1 MLKKPCGTYDQTY
14 AQDMALVRTPF
25 RWGLLIL
32 MLIALFFI
40 IPIFASAY
48 FLSVVNSICITII
61 AALGLNIILG
71 YCGQISIG
79 HAAFMAVGAYTS
91 AILSYHLGWSFSITF
106 PLSIITSGLVGLV
119 VGMPAL
125 RIKGFY
131 IAVSTLA
138 AHFIIMWIIL
148 HADSLTRG
156 VNAIEAAA
164 PTLGGFIFKTER
176 DMYFLIIV
184 FTILATFLASNLV
197 RTKIGRAFIAIRD
210 NDLAAE
216 FMGVNIFRYKMLAF
230 LISACYAGGA
240 GSLLAHYQGM
250 ISAEQFTLVESIWF
264 LGILIIGGMGSVTG
278 AIFGSIFIR
287 VLHQV
292 VIFLAPIIGNLFPA
306 IAGSSVAGMTQM
318 FFGLVIILF
327 LIFEQRG
334 LAHRWQLI
342 LASFRLWPFPY

>member
-1 MLKKPCGTYDQTY
+1 
-14 AQDMALVRTPF
+14 
-25 RWGLLIL
+25 
-32 MLIALFFI
+32 
-40 IPIFASAY
+40 
-48 FLSVVNSICITII
+48 
-61 AALGLNIILG
+61 
-71 YCGQISIG
+71 
-79 HAAFMAVGAYTS
+79 
-91 AILSYHLGWSFSITF
+91 
-106 PLSIITSGLVGLV
+106 
-119 VGMPAL
+119 MPAL

-138 AHFIIMWIIL
+138 AHYIIIWIIL
-148 HADSLTRG
+148 HAGSLTRG
-156 VNAIEAAA
+156 VNAIEVGA

-184 FTILATFLASNLV
+184 FTVLATFLASNLV

-230 LISACYAGGA
+230 LISACYAGAA

-287 VLHQV
+287 LLHQA
-292 VIFLAPIIGNLFPA
+292 VIFLAPVIGNLFPA
-306 IAGSSVAGMTQM
+306 IAGSSVAGMTQI